1 MKKATIFLFALLL
14 AVSLALP
21 AFADSGSVTYQ
32 ADAHRF
38 IFAPGSSN
46 SPTDLFPNFKDV
58 MPGDEL
64 TQSITVTNRG
74 NKKTDARIY
83 LRALGAEDGSEEFL
97 SQLTLTVE
105 KNGKTTLF
113 DAPADETA
121 QLTDWVL
128 LGTVRPGG
136 KITLNLTLSVP
147 IEMGN
152 EFQDRIGY
160 LDWEFKVEEIPA
172 SDAPKTGDEYPA
184 ALFAAVLAVSAV
196 GLAACVLIH
205 GKRKRS

>member
-1 MKKATIFLFALLL
+1 MKKAISFLFALAL

-21 AFADSGSVTYQ
+21 AFAEGGSVTYQ

-38 IFAPGSSN
+38 IFAPGSRY
-46 SPTDLFPNFKDV
+46 SPTDLFPDFKDV

-64 TQSITVTNRG
+64 TQSVTVAHRG
-74 NKKTDARIY
+74 NKKTDVRIY
-83 LRALGAEDGSEEFL
+83 LRALGAKNDSEEFL
-97 SQLTLTVE
+97 NQMTLTVK

-113 DAPADETA
+113 DAPAGETA

-128 LGTVRPGG
+128 LGTLRSGG
-136 KITLNLTLSVP
+136 KVTLELTLGVP

-152 EFQDRIGY
+152 EFQNRIGY

-172 SDAPKTGDEYPA
+172 SDAPKTGDETAAPLLA
-184 ALFAAVLAVSAV
+184 ALLAVSA
-196 GLAACVLIH
+196 AALFLLW
-205 GKRKRS
+205 GSRKQLN

>member
-1 MKKATIFLFALLL
+1 MKKVTSLLFAMLL
-14 AVSLALP
+14 ALSLALP
-21 AFADSGSVTYQ
+21 AFAENGNVTYQ
-32 ADAHRF
+32 ADAHKF
-38 IFAPGSSN
+38 VFAPGSDD
-46 SPTDLFPNFKDV
+46 SPTDLFPSFKNV

-64 TQSITVTNRG
+64 TQSVVVSNQG

-97 SQLTLTVE
+97 SQMTLTVE

-113 DAPADETA
+113 DAPAGETA

-128 LGTVRPGG
+128 LGTVHPGG

-152 EFQDRIGY
+152 EFQDEIGY
-160 LDWEFKVEEIPA
+160 LDWEFKVEEIPVT
-172 SDAPKTGDEYPA
+172 DAPKTGDEYPVA
-184 ALFAAVLAVSAV
+184 HLAAVLAVSA
-196 GLAACVLIH
+196 AALFLLC
-205 GKRKRS
+205 GNRKKYY